1 MLKKN
6 NRGGGGIKL
15 NNINTVDIKDFKNNE
30 RNLTA
35 SSQQL
40 KFNQTRNFSVTMLV
54 LNLMMFLVML
64 VVGMT
69 YGLLSDSKTATGV
82 ISIEMPP
89 TASVGSGNL
98 YYDIASSTMYLG
110 DDNASN
116 AMSANTNKSAKVIL
130 TDTASSTSAY
140 VKIELSLLGQENIL
154 NFDST
159 SPVVFSDNTTM
170 VSSVQNGV
178 ITLTSGAVA
187 EYSYLFL
194 DTIFSKVRLSTEIV
208 NASMQVQ
215 ITVSLNQDFSN
226 VKTTAIY
233 YNFNSSKMEVTVTL
247 PSGEGYIA
255 TAITQNAIVGQ
266 EYEFTI
272 TLNANYN
279 NTPPTVTVNGQ
290 ILQSTNISGNVYTYK
305 ISELLENINIAV
317 TIKEYTTRTVT
328 IIDNEYP
335 EKSKQ
340 VEVPVNSYLIFQSSS
355 IYYTLGETQPLNLI
369 FDGMENGWMVTTIT
383 LNGEDMVRSKYY
395 LVAEDVELIIV
406 GYVMA
411 P

>member
-89 TASVGSGNL
+89 TISVGSGNL

-159 SPVVFSDNTTM
+159 SPVVFSDNTAMT
-170 VSSVQNGV
+170 SSVQNGV

-233 YNFNSSKMEVTVTL
+233 YNFNSSKLEATVTL

-255 TAITQNAIVGQ
+255 TAITQNAIIGQ

-317 TIKEYTTRTVT
+317 TVKEDTTRTVN

-355 IYYTLGETQPLNLI
+355 IYYALGETQPLNLI
-369 FDGMENGWMVTTIT
+369 FDGMEKGWMVSTIT

-406 GYVMA
+406 GYVMM

>member
-1 MLKKN
+1 
-6 NRGGGGIKL
+6 
-15 NNINTVDIKDFKNNE
+15 
-30 RNLTA
+30 
-35 SSQQL
+35 
-40 KFNQTRNFSVTMLV
+40 
-54 LNLMMFLVML
+54 
-64 VVGMT
+64 
-69 YGLLSDSKTATGV
+69 
-82 ISIEMPP
+82 
-89 TASVGSGNL
+89 
-98 YYDIASSTMYLG
+98 MYLG

-233 YNFNSSKMEVTVTL
+233 YNFNSSKMKVTVTL

-317 TIKEYTTRTVT
+317 TVKEDTTRTVT

-355 IYYTLGETQPLNLI
+355 IYYALGETQPLNLI
-369 FDGMENGWMVTTIT
+369 FDGMENSWMVSTIT

-406 GYVMA
+406 GYVMV

>member
-1 MLKKN
+1 
-6 NRGGGGIKL
+6 
-15 NNINTVDIKDFKNNE
+15 
-30 RNLTA
+30 
-35 SSQQL
+35 
-40 KFNQTRNFSVTMLV
+40 MLV

-159 SPVVFSDNTTM
+159 SPVVFSDNTAMT
-170 VSSVQNGV
+170 SSVQNGV

-233 YNFNSSKMEVTVTL
+233 YNFNSSKLEATVTL

-255 TAITQNAIVGQ
+255 TAITQNAIIGQ

-317 TIKEYTTRTVT
+317 TVKEDTTRTVN

-355 IYYTLGETQPLNLI
+355 IYYALGETQPLNLI
-369 FDGMENGWMVTTIT
+369 FDGMEKGWMVSTIT

-406 GYVMA
+406 GYVMM

>member
-15 NNINTVDIKDFKNNE
+15 NNINKVDIKDFKNNE

-116 AMSANTNKSAKVIL
+116 AMSANTNESAKVIL

-255 TAITQNAIVGQ
+255 TAITQNEIVGQ

-317 TIKEYTTRTVT
+317 TVKEDTTRTVN

-355 IYYTLGETQPLNLI
+355 IYYALGETQPLNLI

-406 GYVMA
+406 GYVMM

>member
-116 AMSANTNKSAKVIL
+116 AMSANTNESAKVIL

-255 TAITQNAIVGQ
+255 TAITQNEIVGQ

-317 TIKEYTTRTVT
+317 TVKEDTTRTVN

-355 IYYTLGETQPLNLI
+355 IYYALGETQPLNLI

-406 GYVMA
+406 GYVMM